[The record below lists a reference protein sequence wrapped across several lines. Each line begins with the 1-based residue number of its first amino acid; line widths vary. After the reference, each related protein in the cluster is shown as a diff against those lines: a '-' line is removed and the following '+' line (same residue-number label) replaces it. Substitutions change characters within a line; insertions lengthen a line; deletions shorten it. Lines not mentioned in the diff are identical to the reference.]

1 MKIRILGA
9 HNIES
14 KSTGCACLLIDGL
27 LALDAGALTS
37 RLSLREQ
44 QKLKAVLLTHR
55 HYDHVKDIP
64 AIGMNFYLLGKT
76 LDIYTI
82 NSVYEDL
89 SAYLLD
95 GTLYPDFT
103 ATPPEKPALKFKI
116 LEPGREVTI
125 QGYKVLPVTVSHA
138 VPAVGY
144 QITSSGGQKLFYTSD
159 TGPGLTECWRQ
170 VSPDLLI
177 IEVTY
182 SNKHNKLSVE
192 VGHLTPS
199 LLKTELEGFRALKG
213 YLPRVVTVHVNPLD
227 EKVLAAELAGVA
239 GALKANIQLG
249 REGMRIEL

>member
-9 HNIES
+9 HNVES
-14 KSTGCACLLIDGL
+14 KSTGCACLLIDDV
-27 LALDAGALTS
+27 LAMDAGSLTS
-37 RLSLREQ
+37 KLSFKEQ
-44 QKLKAVLLTHR
+44 AKLKAVLLTHR
-55 HYDHVKDIP
+55 HYDHVKDLP
-64 AIGMNFYLLGKT
+64 ALGMNFFLRGKS
-76 LDIYTI
+76 LELYAMQ
-82 NSVYEDL
+82 SVFNDL
-89 SAYLLD
+89 APSFKD
-95 GTLYPDFT
+95 EVLYPDF
-103 ATPPEKPALKFKI
+103 AEKPTQKPTYQLNVVTPGWELSV
-116 LEPGREVTI
+116 LE
-125 QGYKVLPVTVSHA
+125 YKVLPVTVNHA
-138 VPAVGY
+138 VPTVGY

-182 SNKHNKLSVE
+182 SNKYHKLSVE

-213 YLPRVVTVHVNPLD
+213 YLPRVVTVHANPMD

-239 GALKANIQLG
+239 GALKANIQPG